1 MLLTASF
8 SDTKQRF
15 LNQIFFQSGCGR
27 YVSTLSVFG
36 KTILSLYYVSH
47 KVSLVKENLVTN
59 RQLLTILLKRNVI
72 NQALET

>member
-1 MLLTASF
+1 
-8 SDTKQRF
+8 
-15 LNQIFFQSGCGR
+15 
-27 YVSTLSVFG
+27 
-36 KTILSLYYVSH
+36 LYYVSH